1 MSIFV
6 DIDPGTIVPQLVQD
20 FEDYLG
26 VVLGAGDQR
35 REFLQG
41 FGYALTTALQT
52 KRSSWRPL
60 SVSTWISWGR
70 WWA

>member
-52 KRSSWRPL
+52 IEA
-60 SVSTWISWGR
+60 TG
-70 WWA
+70 